1 MRRLVLVGGGH
12 AHLHVLA
19 DLVPRPLAGVEVTLV
34 SPSAWHH
41 YSGMVPGFLQGVDA
55 EAELTIDRIDRHFAR
70 RYRTAA

>member
-19 DLVPRPLAGVEVTLV
+19 DLAARPLADIEVTLV

-41 YSGMVPGFLQGVDA
+41 YSGMAPGFLQGAYA
-55 EAELTIDRIDRHFAR
+55 EADLTIDLASLAAR
-70 RYRTAA
+70 AGAR